1 MSEFD
6 DFIRGIGSDIKNAA
20 EKVGKKAEE
29 TFEISKRQ
37 AEKMKLK
44 GHIQSLY
51 QQLGELTYGGMK
63 NGDDVSEET
72 NELIAKL
79 DAAFV
84 RIEELYEEINEIK
97 NGTFVPEEDMDW
109 DEEYAEEYDAD
120 VDTIIE
126 EAKAFEEDEDDSEI
140 EVENPRLAM
149 EDAEEHVIYFN
160 GEKIVPVIDGYYVD
174 EDIKAFSIPK
184 IVKGTNELVVKLRQ

>member
-97 NGTFVPEEDMDW
+97 NGTFVPKEDMDW

-140 EVENPRLAM
+140 EVELIIK
-149 EDAEEHVIYFN
+149 EDEEEPAKLQEFDIN
-160 GEKIVPVIDGYYVD
+160 ID
-174 EDIKAFSIPK
+174 
-184 IVKGTNELVVKLRQ
+184 

>member
-37 AEKMKLK
+37 AEKMKIK
-44 GHIQSLY
+44 GHIQTLY

-63 NGDDVSEET
+63 NDEDVTEET

-79 DAAFV
+79 DEAFF
-84 RIEELYEEINEIK
+84 RIEELFEEITAIK
-97 NGTFVPEEDMDW
+97 NGTFVSDDEVDW
-109 DEEYAEEYDAD
+109 DEEYSEEYDID
-120 VDTIIE
+120 VEEIIE
-126 EAKAFEEDEDDSEI
+126 EAKAFEE
-140 EVENPRLAM
+140 
-149 EDAEEHVIYFN
+149 AEETVEAADETVKEEPSKAQEFDIN
-160 GEKIVPVIDGYYVD
+160 ID
-174 EDIKAFSIPK
+174 
-184 IVKGTNELVVKLRQ
+184 

>member
-120 VDTIIE
+120 VEAIIE

-140 EVENPRLAM
+140 EVELIIKEN
-149 EDAEEHVIYFN
+149 EEEPAKLQEFDIN
-160 GEKIVPVIDGYYVD
+160 ID
-174 EDIKAFSIPK
+174 
-184 IVKGTNELVVKLRQ
+184 

>member
-1 MSEFD
+1 
-6 DFIRGIGSDIKNAA
+6 
-20 EKVGKKAEE
+20 
-29 TFEISKRQ
+29 
-37 AEKMKLK
+37 MKLK

-120 VDTIIE
+120 VEAIIE

-140 EVENPRLAM
+140 EVELIIKEN
-149 EDAEEHVIYFN
+149 EEEPAKLQEFDIN
-160 GEKIVPVIDGYYVD
+160 ID
-174 EDIKAFSIPK
+174 
-184 IVKGTNELVVKLRQ
+184 

>member
-140 EVENPRLAM
+140 EVELIIK
-149 EDAEEHVIYFN
+149 EDEEEPAKLQEFDIN
-160 GEKIVPVIDGYYVD
+160 ID
-174 EDIKAFSIPK
+174 
-184 IVKGTNELVVKLRQ
+184 

>member
-109 DEEYAEEYDAD
+109 DEEYAVEYDAD

-140 EVENPRLAM
+140 EVELIIK
-149 EDAEEHVIYFN
+149 EDEEEPAKLQEFDIN
-160 GEKIVPVIDGYYVD
+160 ID
-174 EDIKAFSIPK
+174 
-184 IVKGTNELVVKLRQ
+184 

>member
-6 DFIRGIGSDIKNAA
+6 DFIRGIGSDIKIAA

-140 EVENPRLAM
+140 EVELIIK
-149 EDAEEHVIYFN
+149 EDEEEPAKLQEFDIN
-160 GEKIVPVIDGYYVD
+160 ID
-174 EDIKAFSIPK
+174 
-184 IVKGTNELVVKLRQ
+184 

>member
-1 MSEFD
+1 MQKRGKITMSEFD

-120 VDTIIE
+120 VETIIE
-126 EAKAFEEDEDDSEI
+126 EAKAFEEAEDDSEI
-140 EVENPRLAM
+140 EVEFIVE
-149 EDAEEHVIYFN
+149 EDEEAAKLQEFDIN
-160 GEKIVPVIDGYYVD
+160 ID
-174 EDIKAFSIPK
+174 
-184 IVKGTNELVVKLRQ
+184 